1 MFGLDFYHGSIRK
14 YVTLFGTLF
23 NDIRITRE
31 DSSGNNYQT
40 LRVPIGYGPKQKALA
55 RLDQDPNLN
64 RKYAVLLPRMAFE
77 LTNMNYASERKLQTI
92 NRNRAIDSTDPTKQ
106 KYQYNPVPY
115 DLMFSLYI
123 LSKNAEDGT
132 RILEQILPFFT
143 PEWTATVN
151 LVPEMDIKMDIPVV
165 LLDVVS
171 QDIYED
177 NFTTRRTLMWTINFI
192 LKGYVFGPVRS
203 SGIINIANTNFFDAS
218 IVDNIDDAPGTVN
231 TALDRTT
238 VSPGLLANG
247 SPTSNASA
255 TVPVSQIMANDN
267 YGYIITT
274 TQP

>member
-14 YVTLFGTLF
+14 YVALFGTLF

-31 DSSGNNYQT
+31 DSSGDLYQT
-40 LRVPIGYGPKQKALA
+40 LRVPIGYGPKEKSLA
-55 RLDQDPNLN
+55 RLDQDPDLN
-64 RKYAVLLPRMAFE
+64 RKYAILLPRMAFE
-77 LTNMNYASERKLQTI
+77 MTNINYASERKLQTI
-92 NRNRAIDSTDPTKQ
+92 NRNRAVDSTYPAKQ

-115 DLMFSLYI
+115 DMMFSLYI
-123 LSKNAEDGT
+123 ISKNAEDGT
-132 RILEQILPFFT
+132 KILEQILPFFT

-151 LVPEMDIKMDIPVV
+151 LIPEMDIKMDIPVV
-165 LLDVVS
+165 LLDVVN
-171 QDIYED
+171 QDVYED
-177 NFTTRRTLMWTINFI
+177 NFTTRRAIIWTVNFI
-192 LKGYVFGPVRS
+192 LKGYIFGPVRS

-218 IVDNIDDAPGTVN
+218 VVDDINDAPGIVN

-267 YGYIITT
+267 YGYIITKT
-274 TQP
+274 IL

>member
-23 NDIRITRE
+23 NDVRITRE
-31 DSSGNNYQT
+31 DSNGDQYQS
-40 LRVPIGYGPKQKALA
+40 LRVPIAYGPKEKVLA

-64 RKYAVLLPRMAFE
+64 RKFAIQLPRMAFE
-77 LTNMNYASERKLQTI
+77 MTNINYASERKLQTI
-92 NRNRAIDSTDPTKQ
+92 NRNRAVDSTNATKQ

-115 DLMFSLYI
+115 DFMFSLYI
-123 LSKNAEDGT
+123 LSKNAEDGS

-151 LVPEMDIKMDIPVV
+151 LVPEMNIAMDIPVV

-171 QDIYED
+171 QDIYEEG
-177 NFTTRRTLMWTINFI
+177 FTTRRTLMWTLNFI
-192 LKGYVFGPVRS
+192 LKGYIFGPVRK
-203 SGIINIANTNFFDAS
+203 SGIINIANTNFYDAS

-255 TVPVSQIMANDN
+255 TVPASQIMANDN
-267 YGYIITT
+267 YGYIITRT
-274 TQP
+274 TL